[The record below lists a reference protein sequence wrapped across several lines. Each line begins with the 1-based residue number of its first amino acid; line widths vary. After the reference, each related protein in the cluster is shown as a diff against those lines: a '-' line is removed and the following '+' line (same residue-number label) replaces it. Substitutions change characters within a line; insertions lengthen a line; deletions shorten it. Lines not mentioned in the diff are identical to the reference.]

1 MSENA
6 ETSPQTPSAHDV
18 LRDMW
23 MLRRAEAADGLADL
37 LSSLEALIETP
48 DDTERR
54 LLAQSQAHQMAGV
67 FGVFGFADL
76 KNQMARIDIALSDA
90 SAPMSE
96 LLEQARA
103 ILSALP

>member
-1 MSENA
+1 
-6 ETSPQTPSAHDV
+6 
-18 LRDMW
+18 MW
-23 MLRRAEAADGLADL
+23 LLRRAEAAENMADL
-37 LSSLEALIETP
+37 LSSLETLVETP
-48 DDTERR
+48 DDAERR
-54 LLAQSQAHQMAGV
+54 SLAQSQAHQMAGV

-90 SAPMSE
+90 SASMSE